1 MSTKEKIDRS
11 HFIRGFQ
18 DFLTLEKGMSDH
30 SIKAYSHDVAYFFD
44 YVDMH
49 AESANILDVDM
60 QLLRDYLQYL
70 GELGLNATT
79 QSRMLSGIRA
89 FYKYLLIE
97 DIIDV
102 DPTLLIE
109 NPKLARKIP
118 EVLSV
123 SEVQAIL
130 ESVDLSH
137 PQGTRNRAILETL
150 YACGL
155 RVSELTDLRIT
166 NLFLEI
172 GIIKVIGKNDK
183 ERLVPIGDT
192 AIKHIRYWLE
202 HDRKKIKEIKKG
214 EENHVFLN
222 RRGSRLSRVMI
233 FNIVKD
239 HVMKAGIHKTVSPHT
254 FRHSFA
260 THLVEGGAD
269 LKAVQDMLGHESIM
283 TTEIYT
289 HIDTEYLRDT
299 VLAYH
304 PLYRTAD
311 LKN

>member
-1 MSTKEKIDRS
+1 VTDKKDRS

-18 DFLTLEKGMSDH
+18 DFLTLEKSMSDH
-30 SIKAYSHDVAYFFD
+30 SINAYTHDVIYFFD
-44 YVDMH
+44 YIDFHHSGVDV
-49 AESANILDVDM
+49 LTVDM
-60 QLLRDYLQYL
+60 QVLRDYLQYL
-70 GELGLNATT
+70 AELGLNATT

-97 DIIDV
+97 DIVEV

-123 SEVQAIL
+123 AEVQSIL
-130 ESVDLSH
+130 EAVDLSH

-166 NLFLEI
+166 NLFTEI
-172 GIIKVIGKNDK
+172 GVIKVIGKNDK
-183 ERLVPIGDT
+183 ERLVPIGDS
-192 AIKHIRYWLE
+192 AIKHINHWLE
-202 HDRKKIKEIKKG
+202 HDRPRIKEIKKG

-239 HVMKAGIHKTVSPHT
+239 HVSKAGILKTVSPHT

-289 HIDTEYLRDT
+289 HIDTAYLRDT
-299 VLAYH
+299 VMAYH
-304 PLYRTAD
+304 PLYRKAD
-311 LKN
+311 LAD

>member
-1 MSTKEKIDRS
+1 MSTKEKSDRS
-11 HFIRGFQ
+11 HFVRGFQ

-30 SIKAYSHDVAYFFD
+30 SISAYTHDVAYFFD
-44 YVDMH
+44 YIDMH
-49 AESANILDVDM
+49 TEESNILTIEMDV
-60 QLLRDYLQYL
+60 LRAYIQYL

-89 FYKYLLIE
+89 FYKYLLVE
-97 DIIDV
+97 DIIEV
-102 DPTLLIE
+102 NPTLLIE

-118 EVLSV
+118 EVLSIA
-123 SEVQAIL
+123 EVQAIL
-130 ESVDLSH
+130 EAVDLSH

-183 ERLVPIGDT
+183 ERLVPIGDQ

-202 HDRKKIKEIKKG
+202 HDRPRIKDIKKG

-239 HVMKAGIHKTVSPHT
+239 HVMKAGIYKTVSPHT

-299 VLAYH
+299 VMTYH
-304 PLYRTAD
+304 PLYQSAD
-311 LKN
+311 RKN

>member
-1 MSTKEKIDRS
+1 VPEKKDRK

-18 DFLTLEKGMSDH
+18 DFLTLEKSMSGH
-30 SIKAYSHDVAYFFD
+30 SISAYTHDVTYFFD
-44 YVDMH
+44 YIDLKK
-49 AESANILDVDM
+49 ADEDILTLPM
-60 QLLRDYLQYL
+60 QVVRDYLQYL

-97 DIIDV
+97 DIIEV

-109 NPKLARKIP
+109 NPKLSRKIP
-118 EVLSV
+118 EVLTV

-130 ESVDLSH
+130 EVVDLSH

-166 NLFLEI
+166 NLFMEI
-172 GIIKVIGKNDK
+172 GVIKVIGKNDK
-183 ERLVPIGDT
+183 ERLVPIGDS
-192 AIKHIRYWLE
+192 AIKHIAYWLE
-202 HDRKKIKEIKKG
+202 HDRPRIREIKKG

-239 HVMKAGIHKTVSPHT
+239 HVMRAGILKTVSPHT

-299 VLAYH
+299 VMAYH
-304 PLYRTAD
+304 PLYRKKD
-311 LKN
+311 RVD

>member
-1 MSTKEKIDRS
+1 MSEKKDRK

-18 DFLTLEKGMSDH
+18 DFLTLEKSMSDH
-30 SIKAYSHDVAYFFD
+30 SINAYTHDVTYFFD
-44 YVDMH
+44 YVDLNT
-49 AESANILDVDM
+49 EGEDILTLTM
-60 QLLRDYLQYL
+60 QVVRDYLQYL
-70 GELGLNATT
+70 AELGLNATT

-97 DIIDV
+97 DIIES

-118 EVLSV
+118 EVLTV
-123 SEVQAIL
+123 SEVQGIL

-172 GIIKVIGKNDK
+172 GVIKVIGKNDK
-183 ERLVPIGDT
+183 ERLVPIGDS
-192 AIKHIRYWLE
+192 AIKHISYWLE
-202 HDRKKIKEIKKG
+202 HDRSLIKEIKKG

-239 HVMKAGIHKTVSPHT
+239 HVMRAGITKTVSPHT

-299 VLAYH
+299 VMAYH
-304 PLYRTAD
+304 PLYAKKDRVD
-311 LKN
+311 